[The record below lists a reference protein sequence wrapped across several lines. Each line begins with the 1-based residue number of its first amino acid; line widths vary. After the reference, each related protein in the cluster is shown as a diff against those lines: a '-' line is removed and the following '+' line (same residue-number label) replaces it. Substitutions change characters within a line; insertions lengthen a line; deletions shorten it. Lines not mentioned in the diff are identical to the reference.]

1 MRPDACNYSQRSAA
15 SGSTLL
21 RVISRI
27 RESQL
32 VKIHRLFRATPTVM
46 LTVILMVQTPTPRAE
61 RADRE
66 RPLQIEADRLD
77 YDDLNKVNVFNGRV
91 SLSKGSLLIRADRIV
106 LREERDGTQN
116 AVATGR
122 PATLRQRRDASAES
136 WVEGQGERIE
146 WDSRTE
152 IATFSQKAQLRRLD
166 GARVVDDVQ
175 GGRIRYNTGTEV
187 YEVDSAGA
195 ATTPDNPNGR
205 VRVIIQPRPQRSARE

>member
-1 MRPDACNYSQRSAA
+1 M
-15 SGSTLL
+15 LL
-21 RVISRI
+21 KIP
-27 RESQL
+27 QL
-32 VKIHRLFRATPTVM
+32 LKIPKVLKFVPTVFM
-46 LTVILMVQTPTPRAE
+46 TVVLMTQTPMAHAE
-61 RADRE
+61 RADRD

-116 AVATGR
+116 AIATGR
-122 PATLRQRRDASAES
+122 PATLRQRRDASSES

-146 WDSRTE
+146 WDSRSE

-205 VRVIIQPRPQRSARE
+205 VRVTIQPRAQRSARE

>member
-1 MRPDACNYSQRSAA
+1 MK
-15 SGSTLL
+15 
-21 RVISRI
+21 V
-27 RESQL
+27 
-32 VKIHRLFRATPTVM
+32 HRLPPALPALL
-46 LTVILMVQTPTPRAE
+46 LTIALMVPAPVTHAE

-106 LREERDGTQN
+106 LREESDGTQN
-116 AVATGR
+116 ATATGR

-146 WDSRTE
+146 WDSRSE
-152 IATFSQKAQLRRLD
+152 LATFSQKAQLRRLD

-175 GGRIRYNTGTEV
+175 GGRIRYNTRTEV
-187 YEVDSAGA
+187 YEVDGAGA
-195 ATTPDNPNGR
+195 ATTPDNPSGR
-205 VRVIIQPRPQRSARE
+205 VRVTIQPRATK

>member
-1 MRPDACNYSQRSAA
+1 MSRTGESAPVK
-15 SGSTLL
+15 TPQLL
-21 RVISRI
+21 RVAPII
-27 RESQL
+27 
-32 VKIHRLFRATPTVM
+32 I
-46 LTVILMVQTPTPRAE
+46 LTGFLMVQSPMPRAE

-77 YDDLNKVNVFNGRV
+77 YDDVNKVNVFNGRV

-106 LREERDGTQN
+106 LRAERDGTQN
-116 AVATGR
+116 AIATGR
-122 PATLRQRRDASAES
+122 PATLRQRRDAGSES

-152 IATFSQKAQLRRLD
+152 IAIFSQKAQLRRLD

-175 GGRIRYNTGTEV
+175 GGRIRYNTGTET
-187 YEVDSAGA
+187 YEVDSSGA

-205 VRVIIQPRPQRSARE
+205 VRVTIQLRAQRSARE

>member
-1 MRPDACNYSQRSAA
+1 M
-15 SGSTLL
+15 LL
-21 RVISRI
+21 KIP
-27 RESQL
+27 QL
-32 VKIHRLFRATPTVM
+32 LKIPKVLKFVPTVFM
-46 LTVILMVQTPTPRAE
+46 TVVLMTQTPMAHAE

-116 AVATGR
+116 AIATGR
-122 PATLRQRRDASAES
+122 PATLRQRRDASSES

-146 WDSRTE
+146 WDSRSE

-205 VRVIIQPRPQRSARE
+205 VRVTIQPRVQRSARE

>member
-1 MRPDACNYSQRSAA
+1 
-15 SGSTLL
+15 LL
-21 RVISRI
+21 LKIP
-27 RESQL
+27 QL
-32 VKIHRLFRATPTVM
+32 LKIPKVLKFVPTVFM
-46 LTVILMVQTPTPRAE
+46 TVVLMTQTPMAHAE

-116 AVATGR
+116 AIATGR
-122 PATLRQRRDASAES
+122 PATLRQRRDASSES

-146 WDSRTE
+146 WDSRSE

-205 VRVIIQPRPQRSARE
+205 VRVTIQPRVQRSARE

>member
-1 MRPDACNYSQRSAA
+1 MSRTGESAPVK
-15 SGSTLL
+15 TPQLL
-21 RVISRI
+21 RVAPII
-27 RESQL
+27 
-32 VKIHRLFRATPTVM
+32 I
-46 LTVILMVQTPTPRAE
+46 LTGFLMVQTPMPRAE

-77 YDDLNKVNVFNGRV
+77 YDDVNKVNVFNGRV

-116 AVATGR
+116 AIATGR
-122 PATLRQRRDASAES
+122 PATLRQRRDAGSES

-152 IATFSQKAQLRRLD
+152 IAIFSQKAQLRRLD

-175 GGRIRYNTGTEV
+175 GGRIRYNTGTET
-187 YEVDSAGA
+187 YEVDSSGA

-205 VRVIIQPRPQRSARE
+205 VRVTIQPRAQRSARE

>member
-1 MRPDACNYSQRSAA
+1 
-15 SGSTLL
+15 
-21 RVISRI
+21 
-27 RESQL
+27 
-32 VKIHRLFRATPTVM
+32 M
-46 LTVILMVQTPTPRAE
+46 LTAALMIQTPMLHAE
-61 RADRE
+61 RADRT

-122 PATLRQRRDASAES
+122 LATLRQRRDASSES

-152 IATFSQKAQLRRLD
+152 IAIFSEKAQLRRLD

-175 GGRIRYNTGTEV
+175 GGRIRYHTGTEV
-187 YEVDSAGA
+187 YEVDNAGA

-205 VRVIIQPRPQRSARE
+205 VRVTIQPRVQRSARE

>member
-1 MRPDACNYSQRSAA
+1 MKSPR
-15 SGSTLL
+15 LL
-21 RVISRI
+21 R
-27 RESQL
+27 L
-32 VKIHRLFRATPTVM
+32 VPTVV
-46 LTVILMVQTPTPRAE
+46 LAVVLMVQTQTCRAE

-116 AVATGR
+116 AIATGR
-122 PATLRQRRDASAES
+122 PATLRQRRDASSES

-146 WDSRTE
+146 WDSRSE

-205 VRVIIQPRPQRSARE
+205 VRVTIQPRGQRSVRE

>member
-1 MRPDACNYSQRSAA
+1 MSRTGESAPVK
-15 SGSTLL
+15 TPQLL
-21 RVISRI
+21 RVAPIMI
-27 RESQL
+27 
-32 VKIHRLFRATPTVM
+32 
-46 LTVILMVQTPTPRAE
+46 LTGFLMVQTPMPRAE

-77 YDDLNKVNVFNGRV
+77 YDDVNKVNVFNGRV

-116 AVATGR
+116 AIATGR
-122 PATLRQRRDASAES
+122 PATLRQRRDAGSES

-152 IATFSQKAQLRRLD
+152 IAIFSQKAQLRRLD

-175 GGRIRYNTGTEV
+175 GGRIRYNTGTET
-187 YEVDSAGA
+187 YEVDSSGA

-205 VRVIIQPRPQRSARE
+205 VRVTIQPRAQRSARE

>member
-1 MRPDACNYSQRSAA
+1 LKIPK
-15 SGSTLL
+15 LL
-21 RVISRI
+21 RFVPA
-27 RESQL
+27 
-32 VKIHRLFRATPTVM
+32 VFMTV
-46 LTVILMVQTPTPRAE
+46 VLMTQTPMAHAE

-116 AVATGR
+116 AISTGR
-122 PATLRQRRDASAES
+122 PATLRQRRDASSES

-146 WDSRTE
+146 WDSRSE

-205 VRVIIQPRPQRSARE
+205 VRVTIQPRAQRSARE

>member
-1 MRPDACNYSQRSAA
+1 MSRTGETAPVKTPQ
-15 SGSTLL
+15 LL
-21 RVISRI
+21 RVAPII
-27 RESQL
+27 
-32 VKIHRLFRATPTVM
+32 I
-46 LTVILMVQTPTPRAE
+46 LTGFLMVQTPMPRAE

-77 YDDLNKVNVFNGRV
+77 YDDVNKVNVFNGRV

-116 AVATGR
+116 AIATGR
-122 PATLRQRRDASAES
+122 PATLRQRRDAGSES

-152 IATFSQKAQLRRLD
+152 IAIFSQKAQLRRLD

-175 GGRIRYNTGTEV
+175 GGRIRYNTGTET
-187 YEVDSAGA
+187 YEVDSSGA

-205 VRVIIQPRPQRSARE
+205 VRVTIQPRAQRSTRE

>member
-1 MRPDACNYSQRSAA
+1 VK
-15 SGSTLL
+15 STRLL
-21 RVISRI
+21 R
-27 RESQL
+27 L
-32 VKIHRLFRATPTVM
+32 VPTVV
-46 LTVILMVQTPTPRAE
+46 LAVVLMVQTQTCRAE

-116 AVATGR
+116 AIATGR
-122 PATLRQRRDASAES
+122 PATLRQRRDANSES

-146 WDSRTE
+146 WDSRSE

-175 GGRIRYNTGTEV
+175 GGRIRYNTGTEI
-187 YEVDSAGA
+187 YEVDGAGA
-195 ATTPDNPNGR
+195 TSTPDNPNGR
-205 VRVIIQPRPQRSARE
+205 VRVTIQPRAQRSARE

>member
-1 MRPDACNYSQRSAA
+1 MLLKIPK
-15 SGSTLL
+15 LL
-21 RVISRI
+21 RFV
-27 RESQL
+27 
-32 VKIHRLFRATPTVM
+32 PTVFM
-46 LTVILMVQTPTPRAE
+46 TVVLMTQTPMAHAE

-77 YDDLNKVNVFNGRV
+77 YDDLNQVNVFNGRV

-116 AVATGR
+116 AIATGR
-122 PATLRQRRDASAES
+122 PATLRQRRDASSES

-146 WDSRTE
+146 WDSRSE

-205 VRVIIQPRPQRSARE
+205 VRVTIQPRAQRSARE

>member
-1 MRPDACNYSQRSAA
+1 
-15 SGSTLL
+15 
-21 RVISRI
+21 
-27 RESQL
+27 
-32 VKIHRLFRATPTVM
+32 M
-46 LTVILMVQTPTPRAE
+46 LMGVLMVQASMPHAE
-61 RADRE
+61 RADRA

-91 SLSKGSLLIRADRIV
+91 SLSKGTLLIRADRIV

-122 PATLRQRRDASAES
+122 LATLRQRRDASSES

-152 IATFSQKAQLRRLD
+152 IAIFSEKAQLRRLD

-187 YEVDSAGA
+187 YEVDGAGA

-205 VRVIIQPRPQRSARE
+205 VRVIIQPRAQRSARE

>member
-1 MRPDACNYSQRSAA
+1 M
-15 SGSTLL
+15 
-21 RVISRI
+21 I
-27 RESQL
+27 
-32 VKIHRLFRATPTVM
+32 
-46 LTVILMVQTPTPRAE
+46 LTGFLMVQTPMPRAE

-77 YDDLNKVNVFNGRV
+77 YDDVNKVNVFNGRV

-116 AVATGR
+116 AIATGR
-122 PATLRQRRDASAES
+122 PATLRQRRDAGSES

-152 IATFSQKAQLRRLD
+152 IAIFSQKAQLRRLD

-175 GGRIRYNTGTEV
+175 GGRIRYNTGTET
-187 YEVDSAGA
+187 YEVDSSGA

-205 VRVIIQPRPQRSARE
+205 VRVTIQPRAQRSARE